1 MWVFR
6 RFGFS
11 DSVMD
16 KIAFNNPYRFAAVI
30 FPACYLI
37 YVGRPRL
44 LKRGEFGEEG
54 SVNRPLPKKGAKGNI
69 RILYPAAFPKPKSYA
84 SAKISE
90 SLSTVR
96 RLSCELLL
104 ESL

>member
-30 FPACYLI
+30 FPA
-37 YVGRPRL
+37 G
-44 LKRGEFGEEG
+44 
-54 SVNRPLPKKGAKGNI
+54 
-69 RILYPAAFPKPKSYA
+69 
-84 SAKISE
+84 
-90 SLSTVR
+90 
-96 RLSCELLL
+96 
-104 ESL
+104 